1 MARAKLRTPEE
12 ERAAY
17 TYLTSA
23 QVADRLGCEPSHVT
37 MLIRT
42 RALRA
47 INIGART
54 KPEYRIHPDALAE
67 FERERA
73 VA

>member
-17 TYLTSA
+17 AYLRTTD
-23 QVADRLGCEPSHVT
+23 VAERLDCETSHVT
-37 MLIRT
+37 ALIRSGQ
-42 RALRA
+42 LRA
-47 INIGART
+47 INIGSKQR
-54 KPEYRIHPDALAE
+54 PEYRIHPDALAE